1 MVIKMYDE
9 QIVHFFLEEKI
20 LYQLKMILNNMV
32 IIIKL
37 NSLTNQVMIRIILTL
52 LITNLMLDQVIN
64 NNRDFLNYLAIKVS
78 FSLEDSVLMKILRKK

>member
-52 LITNLMLDQVIN
+52 LITSLMLDQVIN

-78 FSLEDSVLMKILRKK
+78 FSLEDSVLMKIIKKK

>member
-78 FSLEDSVLMKILRKK
+78 FSLEDSVLMKIIKKK